1 MDWRR
6 GPAAR
11 RPALLGPGFTFC
23 TLGGD
28 CGCARQARSCR
39 AARGGR
45 PIAARVRL
53 CAGLAQPVVVLA
65 IYKHGRYTEEV
76 QATAVGIG

>member
-1 MDWRR
+1 MLRIAPERR
-6 GPAAR
+6 QR
-11 RPALLGPGFTFC
+11 NETSKV
-23 TLGGD
+23 
-28 CGCARQARSCR
+28 RQKPLVGQIAKNLSGR
-39 AARGGR
+39 AAPGGG

-76 QATAVGIG
+76 QATCRWY